1 MFQLGDMSS
10 EPRLET
16 PDPEFTQRCAVL
28 YCSRRQTPEFIS
40 SPVRP
45 PNVVESVSLQT
56 ATELIEAAEER
67 AREIDNPMVITLANS
82 EGNLVAQHRMDGA
95 WLASVS
101 ISRNKA
107 YTAAAL
113 EMPTHALAEMS
124 EPGEPLYGLQT
135 TDESRMV
142 IFGGG
147 YPLERDGEIVG
158 TIGAS
163 GGQVNQDM
171 EVAQAG
177 VEAFDELTD

>member
-1 MFQLGDMSS
+1 M
-10 EPRLET
+10 
-16 PDPEFTQRCAVL
+16 
-28 YCSRRQTPEFIS
+28 
-40 SPVRP
+40 
-45 PNVVESVSLQT
+45 VESVSLQT

-67 AREIDNPMVITLANS
+67 AREIDNPMVITVANS

-113 EMPTHALAEMS
+113 ETPTHELAAPS
-124 EPGEPLYGLQT
+124 EPGNSLYGLQT
-135 TDESRMV
+135 TDEGRIV

-158 TIGAS
+158 TIGVS
-163 GGQVNQDM
+163 GGAVSQDRD
-171 EVAQAG
+171 VAEAG
-177 VEAFDELTD
+177 VDRWNELAE

>member
-1 MFQLGDMSS
+1 MFPLGDMSS

-67 AREIDNPMVITLANS
+67 AREIDNPMVITVANS

-113 EMPTHALAEMS
+113 ETPTHELAEPS
-124 EPGEPLYGLQT
+124 EPGNSLYGLQT
-135 TDESRMV
+135 TDEGRIV

-147 YPLERDGEIVG
+147 YPLERDGETVG
-158 TIGAS
+158 TIGVS
-163 GGQVNQDM
+163 GGAVSQDRD
-171 EVAQAG
+171 VAEAG
-177 VEAFDELTD
+177 VDRWNELAE